1 MKFTK
6 ALIKGKFLKRYKR
19 FFDYIKVNKEIII
32 AHCPNTGSMMGL
44 LNENNDAWVLK
55 NEDPKRKLKYTLQ
68 ILKTSKNMIGVNT
81 HLANK
86 LVHEGLQN
94 NTLLEFKNLDKIVTE
109 KFYNKETR
117 FDFLVEKN
125 KKKIFIEVKNVTLI
139 RDGKTSE
146 FPDSITT
153 RGSKH
158 IKTLMDAH
166 KKGYECYVL
175 FLVQI
180 ENCKHFRIAKDIDNE
195 YYENYKLAK
204 KSGVK
209 FIAYNCKV
217 GPKEIKIDK
226 KVEIL
231 DEWL

>member
-6 ALIKGKFLKRYKR
+6 ALIKGKLLKRYKR
-19 FFDYIKVNKEIII
+19 FFVDIKVNKEIII

-68 ILKTSKNMIGVNT
+68 ILKTPKNMIGVNT

-86 LVHEGLQN
+86 LVDEGLQN
-94 NTLLEFKNLDKIVTE
+94 NTLLKFKNLDKIVTE

-117 FDFLVEKN
+117 FDFFVEKN

-146 FPDSITT
+146 FPDAITT

-180 ENCKHFRIAKDIDNE
+180 ENCKYFKIANDIDNE

-231 DEWL
+231 DE

>member
-6 ALIKGKFLKRYKR
+6 PLIKGKFLKRYKR
-19 FFDYIKVNKEIII
+19 FFADIKVNKEIII

-55 NEDPKRKLKYTLQ
+55 NDDPKRKLKYTLQ
-68 ILKTSKNMIGVNT
+68 ILKTSKNVIGVNT

-146 FPDSITT
+146 FPDAITT

-180 ENCKHFRIAKDIDNE
+180 ENCKYFRIAKDIDNE

-226 KVEIL
+226 KIEIL
-231 DEWL
+231 DE

>member
-19 FFDYIKVNKEIII
+19 FFADIKVNKEIII

-68 ILKTSKNMIGVNT
+68 ILKTSKNIVGINT

-94 NTLLEFKNLDKIVTE
+94 NTLLEFKNLDKIDTE

-117 FDFLVEKN
+117 FDFLVERN

-146 FPDSITT
+146 FPDAITT

-180 ENCKHFRIAKDIDNE
+180 ENCKYFKIANDIDNE

-226 KVEIL
+226 KIKIL
-231 DEWL
+231 DE

>member
-6 ALIKGKFLKRYKR
+6 ALIKGKLLKRYKR
-19 FFDYIKVNKEIII
+19 FFVDIKVNKDIII

-44 LNENNDAWVLK
+44 LKENNDAWVLK

-68 ILKTSKNMIGVNT
+68 ILKTSKNVIGVNT

-117 FDFLVEKN
+117 FDFFVEKN

-146 FPDSITT
+146 FPDAITT

-158 IKTLMDAH
+158 IKTLIDAH

-217 GPKEIKIDK
+217 GSKEIKIDK
-226 KVEIL
+226 KIKIL
-231 DEWL
+231 DE

>member
-19 FFDYIKVNKEIII
+19 FFADIKVNKEIII

-44 LNENNDAWVLK
+44 LNENTDAWVLK

-68 ILKTSKNMIGVNT
+68 ILKTSKNVIGVNT

-146 FPDSITT
+146 FPDAITT

-217 GPKEIKIDK
+217 GSKEIKIDK
-226 KVEIL
+226 KIKIL
-231 DEWL
+231 DE

>member
-6 ALIKGKFLKRYKR
+6 ALIKGKLLKRYKR
-19 FFDYIKVNKEIII
+19 FFVDIKVNKEIII

-68 ILKTSKNMIGVNT
+68 ILKTSKNVIGVNT

-146 FPDSITT
+146 FPDAITT

-180 ENCKHFRIAKDIDNE
+180 ENCKYFKIANDIDNE

-226 KVEIL
+226 KIEIL
-231 DEWL
+231 DE

>member
-19 FFDYIKVNKEIII
+19 FFADIKVNKEIII

-44 LNENNDAWVLK
+44 LNENTDAWVLK

-68 ILKTSKNMIGVNT
+68 ILKASKNLIGVNT

-146 FPDSITT
+146 FPDAITT

-180 ENCKHFRIAKDIDNE
+180 ENCKYFRIAKDIDNE

-231 DEWL
+231 DE

>member
-19 FFDYIKVNKEIII
+19 FFADIKVNKEIII

-44 LNENNDAWVLK
+44 LNKNNDAWILK

-68 ILKTSKNMIGVNT
+68 ILKNSKNMIGVNT

-86 LVHEGLQN
+86 LVNEGLQN

-146 FPDSITT
+146 FPDAITT

-158 IKTLMDAH
+158 IKTLMDAN

-180 ENCKHFRIAKDIDNE
+180 ENCKYFRIAKDIDNE

-217 GPKEIKIDK
+217 GSKEIKIDK

-231 DEWL
+231 DE

>member
-19 FFDYIKVNKEIII
+19 FFADIKVNKEIII

-44 LNENNDAWVLK
+44 LNKNNDAWILK

-68 ILKTSKNMIGVNT
+68 ILKTSKNVIGVNT

-146 FPDSITT
+146 FPDAITT

-180 ENCKHFRIAKDIDNE
+180 ENCKYFKIANDIDNE

-217 GPKEIKIDK
+217 GSKEIKIDK

-231 DEWL
+231 DE

>member
-19 FFDYIKVNKEIII
+19 FFADIKVNKEIII

-68 ILKTSKNMIGVNT
+68 ILKTSKNVIGVNT

-125 KKKIFIEVKNVTLI
+125 KKKIFIEVKNLTLI
-139 RDGKTSE
+139 RYGKTSE
-146 FPDSITT
+146 FPDAITT

-180 ENCKHFRIAKDIDNE
+180 ENCKYFKIANDIDNE

-217 GPKEIKIDK
+217 GSKEIKIDK

-231 DEWL
+231 DE

>member
-6 ALIKGKFLKRYKR
+6 PLIKGKFLKRYKR
-19 FFDYIKVNKEIII
+19 FFADIKVNKEIII

-68 ILKTSKNMIGVNT
+68 ILKTSKNVIGVNT

-109 KFYNKETR
+109 KFYTKETR
-117 FDFLVEKN
+117 FDFFVEKN

-146 FPDSITT
+146 FPDAITT

-180 ENCKHFRIAKDIDNE
+180 ENCKYFRIAKDIDNE

-217 GPKEIKIDK
+217 GSKEIKIDK

-231 DEWL
+231 DE

>member
-19 FFDYIKVNKEIII
+19 FFADIKVNKEIII

-68 ILKTSKNMIGVNT
+68 ILKTSKNVIGVNT

-109 KFYNKETR
+109 KFYTKETR
-117 FDFLVEKN
+117 FDFFVEKN

-146 FPDSITT
+146 FPDAITT

-180 ENCKHFRIAKDIDNE
+180 ENCKYFRIAKDIDNE

-231 DEWL
+231 DE

>member
-19 FFDYIKVNKEIII
+19 FFADIKVNKEIII

-68 ILKTSKNMIGVNT
+68 ILKTSKNVIGVNT

-86 LVHEGLQN
+86 LVHEALQN
-94 NTLLEFKNLDKIVTE
+94 NTLLEFKNLDKIFTE
-109 KFYNKETR
+109 KYYNKETR
-117 FDFLVEKN
+117 FDFLIQKN

-139 RDGKTSE
+139 RDAKISE
-146 FPDSITT
+146 FPDAITT

-158 IKTLMDAH
+158 IKTLIDAH

-180 ENCKHFRIAKDIDNE
+180 DNCKYFKIANDIDKE
-195 YYENYKLAK
+195 YYENYKIAK
-204 KSGVK
+204 KLGVK

-217 GPKEIKIDK
+217 EPKEIKIDRRIK
-226 KVEIL
+226 IL
-231 DEWL
+231 DD

>member
-19 FFDYIKVNKEIII
+19 FFADIKVNKEIII

-68 ILKTSKNMIGVNT
+68 ILKTSKNVIGVNT

-117 FDFLVEKN
+117 FDFFVEKN

-146 FPDSITT
+146 FPDAITT

-209 FIAYNCKV
+209 FIAYSCKV
-217 GPKEIKIDK
+217 GSKEIKIDK
-226 KVEIL
+226 KIEIL
-231 DEWL
+231 DE